1 MPRALLTL
9 AYFVLTSCSIV
20 FTACVNNV
28 TGTGTSSPGGLV
40 AGSGVSL
47 TNSLTSGGH
56 IHRTAA
62 AIERVNQLWC
72 YSCHTMEDGQACV
85 DVVMRNVSTMRKKC
99 QGEEFMCMVSSSAVD
114 HSNRWQCFLCQVKR
128 FSYTT
133 STENS
138 TSSPKMWSLDRR
150 CTVNCEPGCIIIG
163 ERTKLYAC
171 TSCCEESYCNT
182 GRSAASA
189 IFHRETTG
197 FGTRLIRLAAPFLI
211 NISLMLHNNHARQA
225 ITNVVG
231 DSLNLHL

>member
-1 MPRALLTL
+1 MSRALLTL

-28 TGTGTSSPGGLV
+28 TGTGTSSPGGLG
-40 AGSGVSL
+40 ASSGVSL
-47 TNSLTSGGH
+47 SNSLTSGGH

-62 AIERVNQLWC
+62 AIERVNKLWC
-72 YSCHTMEDGQACV
+72 YACDTMDDGQACV
-85 DVVMRNVSTMRKKC
+85 DVVVRNDTAMMKKC
-99 QGEEFMCMVSSSAVD
+99 QGEEFICM
-114 HSNRWQCFLCQVKR
+114 VKR

-171 TSCCEESYCNT
+171 TSCCEESFCNT
-182 GRSAASA
+182 GRGAASG
-189 IFHRETTG
+189 IFHREATG
-197 FGTRLIRLAAPFLI
+197 IGTRIVWLAAPFLV
-211 NISLMLHNNHARQA
+211 NISLMLYKNHARQA
-225 ITNVVG
+225 IHSLVG
-231 DSLNLHL
+231 NSVNLHL